1 MSFPISVVPLIHQAL
16 LSVFIKI
23 KLISHTLT
31 NALISRICKKLET
44 NYKKKV
50 LCVCHFIAMSFPIS
64 VVPLN
69 HQALLSVFIKIK
81 LISHTLTNA
90 LISRICKKLETNY
103 KKKVLCVCHF
113 IAMSFPIS
121 VVPLNHQALL
131 SVFIKIKL
139 ISHTL
144 TNALISRICKKLETN
159 YKKKVLCVCH
169 FIAMSFP
176 ISVVPLNHQ
185 ALLSVFIKIK
195 LIFHTLTNA
204 LISRI
209 CKKLETNYKKK
220 ILCIFHLI
228 AISFPISVVPLNH
241 KI

>member
-16 LSVFIKI
+16 LSVFIKIKFISHTLKNTPISRICKKKETNYKKKVLCVCHFIAMSFPISVVPVIHQALLSVSIKI

-103 KKKVLCVCHF
+103 KEKVLCVYN
-113 IAMSFPIS
+113 IIVMSFHIS
-121 VVPLNHQALL
+121 VVSLNH
-131 SVFIKIKL
+131 
-139 ISHTL
+139 
-144 TNALISRICKKLETN
+144 
-159 YKKKVLCVCH
+159 
-169 FIAMSFP
+169 
-176 ISVVPLNHQ
+176 
-185 ALLSVFIKIK
+185 
-195 LIFHTLTNA
+195 
-204 LISRI
+204 
-209 CKKLETNYKKK
+209 
-220 ILCIFHLI
+220 
-228 AISFPISVVPLNH
+228 
-241 KI
+241 

>member
-50 LCVCHFIAMSFPIS
+50 LCVCHFIAMSFPII

-103 KKKVLCVCHF
+103 KEKVLCVCHF

-121 VVPLNHQALL
+121 FVPLNHQALL

-139 ISHTL
+139 ISHTI
-144 TNALISRICKKLETN
+144 TNTLIQKLCKN
-159 YKKKVLCVCH
+159 
-169 FIAMSFP
+169 
-176 ISVVPLNHQ
+176 
-185 ALLSVFIKIK
+185 
-195 LIFHTLTNA
+195 
-204 LISRI
+204 
-209 CKKLETNYKKK
+209 
-220 ILCIFHLI
+220 
-228 AISFPISVVPLNH
+228 
-241 KI
+241 